1 MDVFLSYASEDRD
14 RAGQVARGLEG
25 CGWSVW
31 WDRKIVAGEAFD
43 QTIER
48 QLESARCVV
57 VLWSTASIAS
67 EWVKNEAAAA
77 AERQVL
83 VPVLVDDVKIPLE
96 FRRRQTAN
104 LLDWNG
110 DTSHEGFEA
119 LREGVAARVGA
130 ASGQP
135 PVPQPPVPRRGRQF
149 PLWAIVAGGIAVV
162 IMAMVI
168 VRGVGTAPR
177 DSSSDQVRQPSDTVA
192 SSTRV
197 GEPPREPS
205 SQGAEAAELTVA
217 QSKVV
222 PAPDGNS
229 LDNPAPLAFGALHK
243 VRLERNE
250 SYYFRLPT
258 PASAFTIVEDVRLT
272 TRESS
277 NLMTEVSILDTDGGV
292 VQPAVVRFNQIDIG
306 YRRTASFSTKQ
317 SARFGFKLV
326 NTGQSSDVWFA
337 VLPEGKEQFLPFFGE
352 IVPQPFPSGK
362 DATGTLEQIEDVYY
376 QVRLPRGEHRVI
388 LDFTN
393 AKRDN
398 TNLMGYLAV
407 LTADGGN
414 QEQIMRMNQIGTSY
428 RQVGTLQVK
437 TDGPLILRLQNA
449 SHTVNYNLRIVSA
462 K

>member
-1 MDVFLSYASEDRD
+1 MDVFLSYASEDRG
-14 RAGQVARGLEG
+14 RARQVAQALEG

-48 QLESARCVV
+48 QLDSARCVV
-57 VLWSTASIAS
+57 VLWSTASVAS

-104 LLDWNG
+104 LLDWDG
-110 DTSHEGFEA
+110 DTSHEGFHA

-130 ASGQP
+130 SPQQP
-135 PVPQPPVPRRGRQF
+135 PVPQPPVPRPGRQF
-149 PLWAIVAGGIAVV
+149 PLWAILAGGIAVV
-162 IMAMVI
+162 IVAIAI
-168 VRGVGTAPR
+168 VRGVGTSPR
-177 DSSSDQVRQPSDTVA
+177 DASSDQVRQSSDSVA
-192 SSTRV
+192 SPTRA
-197 GEPPREPS
+197 GEPPPEPS
-205 SQGAEAAELTVA
+205 SRGAEGPELTVA

-229 LDNPAPLAFGALHK
+229 VDNPAPLAFGALHK
-243 VRLERNE
+243 VRLEKNE

-258 PASAFTIVEDVRLT
+258 PVSAFTIVQDVRLP

-277 NLMTEVSILDTDGGV
+277 NLMTDVSILDTDGGV
-292 VQPAVVRFNQIDIG
+292 VQPGAVRFNQIDVG
-306 YRRTASFSTKQ
+306 YRKTASFSTKQ
-317 SARFGFKLV
+317 PARFGFKLV
-326 NTGQSSDVWFA
+326 NTAQSSDVWFA

-362 DATGTLEQIEDVYY
+362 DATGTLEKFEDVYY
-376 QVRLPRGEHRVI
+376 QVRLPRGEHRAI

-393 AKRDN
+393 AKKDH
-398 TNLMGYLAV
+398 TNLVGYLAV

-414 QEQIMRMNQIGTSY
+414 QEQIMRMNQIGTTY
-428 RQVGTLQVK
+428 RQIGNLQVK
-437 TDGPLILRLQNA
+437 TDGPLILRLQN
-449 SHTVNYNLRIVSA
+449 SSPTVNYNLRIVSA